1 MSLAVWQV
9 TIAALLAVLAFD
21 LALAVIR
28 RNKETSIK
36 EAAAWTF
43 FYVSAAIAFGYS
55 LGVWNTTQARGEF
68 FAGWITEY
76 SLSVDNLFIFILIL
90 ARFKVDKTKQQL
102 VLLVGIIMAL
112 VLRGIFIALGSAAIS
127 RFSWVFY
134 IFGAF
139 LLFTAYKL
147 ISEADEKEWKE
158 GKLITWFRKKGA
170 SPLTIVLVAI
180 AFTDLIFALD
190 SIPAIFGL
198 TKDPYIVFTAN
209 AFALMGLRQLYFLLS
224 GLMQRLKYLGVG
236 LSIILAWIGVKLVN
250 HALHKNEL
258 PFINGGEHVYLI
270 PEIST
275 ELSLGVIIGTKAKN
289 IRKADALKY
298 VAGYC
303 TINDL
308 SEREFQ
314 AERSG
319 QWTKGKSYD
328 TFGPIGPWLVTS
340 DEVKDPQKLHM
351 WLDLNGKRVQDG
363 STSTMVFG
371 VAHIVAYLSQFFTLM
386 PGDII
391 TTGTPPGVGMGMK
404 PQRFLKPGDT
414 MRLGIEGLGE
424 QGKKVVRDK

>member
-1 MSLAVWQV
+1 MSLTVWEV
-9 TIAALLAVLAFD
+9 TIAGLLAVLAFD

-36 EAAAWTF
+36 EAAAWTI

-90 ARFKVDKTKQQL
+90 ARFKIEKTKQQL
-102 VLLVGIIMAL
+102 VLLIGIIMAL
-112 VLRGIFIALGSAAIS
+112 ILRGIFIALGSAAIS

-147 ISEADEKEWKE
+147 ISESGEKEWKE

-209 AFALMGLRQLYFLLS
+209 AFALMGLRQLYFLLG
-224 GLMQRLKYLGVG
+224 GLMNKLIYLTQGLAIILGFIGIKLIIEAIHGGGTHKILGV
-236 LSIILAWIGVKLVN
+236 
-250 HALHKNEL
+250 E
-258 PFINGGEHVYLI
+258 I
-270 PEIST
+270 PVIST
-275 ELSLGVIIGTKAKN
+275 QFSLIVIVGT
-289 IRKADALKY
+289 
-298 VAGYC
+298 
-303 TINDL
+303 
-308 SEREFQ
+308 
-314 AERSG
+314 
-319 QWTKGKSYD
+319 
-328 TFGPIGPWLVTS
+328 LVTTTIAS
-340 DEVKDPQKLHM
+340 LFVSSKSK
-351 WLDLNGKRVQDG
+351 
-363 STSTMVFG
+363 
-371 VAHIVAYLSQFFTLM
+371 VA
-386 PGDII
+386 
-391 TTGTPPGVGMGMK
+391 
-404 PQRFLKPGDT
+404 
-414 MRLGIEGLGE
+414 E
-424 QGKKVVRDK
+424 QPS

>member
-1 MSLAVWQV
+1 MSLTVWEV

-21 LALAVIR
+21 LALAFIR
-28 RNKETSIK
+28 RNKETSMK
-36 EAAAWTF
+36 EAAAWTI

-90 ARFKVDKTKQQL
+90 ARFKIDKTKQQL
-102 VLLVGIIMAL
+102 VLLIGIIMAL
-112 VLRGIFIALGSAAIS
+112 ILRGIFIALGSAAIS

-147 ISEADEKEWKE
+147 ISESGEKEWKE

-209 AFALMGLRQLYFLLS
+209 AFALMGLRQLYFLLG
-224 GLMQRLKYLGVG
+224 GLMNKLIYLTQG
-236 LSIILAWIGVKLVN
+236 LAIILGFIGVKLIIEAI
-250 HALHKNEL
+250 HGGGTHKILGVE
-258 PFINGGEHVYLI
+258 I

-275 ELSLGVIIGTKAKN
+275 QFSLIVIVGT
-289 IRKADALKY
+289 
-298 VAGYC
+298 
-303 TINDL
+303 
-308 SEREFQ
+308 
-314 AERSG
+314 
-319 QWTKGKSYD
+319 
-328 TFGPIGPWLVTS
+328 LVTTTIAS
-340 DEVKDPQKLHM
+340 LIVSSKSK
-351 WLDLNGKRVQDG
+351 
-363 STSTMVFG
+363 
-371 VAHIVAYLSQFFTLM
+371 VA
-386 PGDII
+386 
-391 TTGTPPGVGMGMK
+391 
-404 PQRFLKPGDT
+404 
-414 MRLGIEGLGE
+414 E
-424 QGKKVVRDK
+424 

>member
-1 MSLAVWQV
+1 MSLTVWEV
-9 TIAALLAVLAFD
+9 TIAGLLAVLAFD

-36 EAAAWTF
+36 EAAAWTI

-90 ARFKVDKTKQQL
+90 ARFKIDKTKQQL

-112 VLRGIFIALGSAAIS
+112 ILRGIFIALGSAAIS

-147 ISEADEKEWKE
+147 ISEAGEKEWKE

-209 AFALMGLRQLYFLLS
+209 AFALMGLRQLYFLLG
-224 GLMQRLKYLGVG
+224 GLMNKLIYLTQGLAIILGFIGIKLIIEAIHGGGTHKILGV
-236 LSIILAWIGVKLVN
+236 
-250 HALHKNEL
+250 E
-258 PFINGGEHVYLI
+258 I
-270 PEIST
+270 PVIST
-275 ELSLGVIIGTKAKN
+275 QFSLIVIVGT
-289 IRKADALKY
+289 
-298 VAGYC
+298 
-303 TINDL
+303 
-308 SEREFQ
+308 
-314 AERSG
+314 
-319 QWTKGKSYD
+319 
-328 TFGPIGPWLVTS
+328 LVTTTIAS
-340 DEVKDPQKLHM
+340 LFVSSKSK
-351 WLDLNGKRVQDG
+351 
-363 STSTMVFG
+363 
-371 VAHIVAYLSQFFTLM
+371 VA
-386 PGDII
+386 
-391 TTGTPPGVGMGMK
+391 
-404 PQRFLKPGDT
+404 
-414 MRLGIEGLGE
+414 E
-424 QGKKVVRDK
+424 

>member
-1 MSLAVWQV
+1 MSLTVWEV

-36 EAAAWTF
+36 EAAAWTI

-90 ARFKVDKTKQQL
+90 ARFKIDKTKQQL
-102 VLLVGIIMAL
+102 VLLIGIIMAL
-112 VLRGIFIALGSAAIS
+112 ILRGIFIALGSAAIS

-147 ISEADEKEWKE
+147 INESGEKEWKE
-158 GKLITWFRKKGA
+158 GRLITWFRKKGA

-209 AFALMGLRQLYFLLS
+209 AFALMGLRQLYFLLG
-224 GLMQRLKYLGVG
+224 GLMNKLIYLTQGLAIILGFIGIKLIIEAIHGGGTHKILGV
-236 LSIILAWIGVKLVN
+236 
-250 HALHKNEL
+250 E
-258 PFINGGEHVYLI
+258 I
-270 PEIST
+270 PVIST
-275 ELSLGVIIGTKAKN
+275 QFSLIVIVGT
-289 IRKADALKY
+289 
-298 VAGYC
+298 
-303 TINDL
+303 
-308 SEREFQ
+308 
-314 AERSG
+314 
-319 QWTKGKSYD
+319 
-328 TFGPIGPWLVTS
+328 LVTTTIAS
-340 DEVKDPQKLHM
+340 LFVSSKSK
-351 WLDLNGKRVQDG
+351 
-363 STSTMVFG
+363 
-371 VAHIVAYLSQFFTLM
+371 VA
-386 PGDII
+386 
-391 TTGTPPGVGMGMK
+391 
-404 PQRFLKPGDT
+404 
-414 MRLGIEGLGE
+414 E
-424 QGKKVVRDK
+424 

>member
-1 MSLAVWQV
+1 MSLTVWEV

-21 LALAVIR
+21 LALAFIR
-28 RNKETSIK
+28 RNKETSMK
-36 EAAAWTF
+36 EAAAWTI

-90 ARFKVDKTKQQL
+90 ARFKIDKTKQQL

-112 VLRGIFIALGSAAIS
+112 ILRGIFIALGSAAIS

-147 ISEADEKEWKE
+147 ISETGEKEWKE

-209 AFALMGLRQLYFLLS
+209 AFALMGLRQLYFLLG
-224 GLMQRLKYLGVG
+224 GLMSKLIYLTQGLAIILGFIGIKLIIEAIHGGGTHKILGV
-236 LSIILAWIGVKLVN
+236 
-250 HALHKNEL
+250 E
-258 PFINGGEHVYLI
+258 I
-270 PEIST
+270 PVIST
-275 ELSLGVIIGTKAKN
+275 QFSLIVIVGT
-289 IRKADALKY
+289 
-298 VAGYC
+298 
-303 TINDL
+303 
-308 SEREFQ
+308 
-314 AERSG
+314 
-319 QWTKGKSYD
+319 
-328 TFGPIGPWLVTS
+328 LVTTTIAS
-340 DEVKDPQKLHM
+340 LFVSSKSK
-351 WLDLNGKRVQDG
+351 
-363 STSTMVFG
+363 
-371 VAHIVAYLSQFFTLM
+371 VA
-386 PGDII
+386 
-391 TTGTPPGVGMGMK
+391 
-404 PQRFLKPGDT
+404 
-414 MRLGIEGLGE
+414 E
-424 QGKKVVRDK
+424 

>member
-1 MSLAVWQV
+1 MSLTVWEI

-28 RNKETSIK
+28 RNKETSMR
-36 EAAAWTF
+36 EAAAWTI

-90 ARFKVDKTKQQL
+90 ARFKIDKTKQQL
-102 VLLVGIIMAL
+102 VLLIGIIMAL
-112 VLRGIFIALGSAAIS
+112 ILRGIFIALGSAAIS

-147 ISEADEKEWKE
+147 ISESGEKEWKE

-209 AFALMGLRQLYFLLS
+209 AFALMGLRQLYFLLG
-224 GLMQRLKYLGVG
+224 GLMNKLIYLTQG
-236 LSIILAWIGVKLVN
+236 LAIILGFIGVKLIIEAI
-250 HALHKNEL
+250 HGGGTHKILGVE
-258 PFINGGEHVYLI
+258 I

-275 ELSLGVIIGTKAKN
+275 QFSLAVIVGT
-289 IRKADALKY
+289 
-298 VAGYC
+298 
-303 TINDL
+303 
-308 SEREFQ
+308 
-314 AERSG
+314 
-319 QWTKGKSYD
+319 
-328 TFGPIGPWLVTS
+328 LVTTTIAS
-340 DEVKDPQKLHM
+340 LIVSSKSK
-351 WLDLNGKRVQDG
+351 
-363 STSTMVFG
+363 
-371 VAHIVAYLSQFFTLM
+371 VA
-386 PGDII
+386 
-391 TTGTPPGVGMGMK
+391 
-404 PQRFLKPGDT
+404 
-414 MRLGIEGLGE
+414 E
-424 QGKKVVRDK
+424 

>member
-1 MSLAVWQV
+1 MSLTVWEI

-28 RNKETSIK
+28 RNKETSMR
-36 EAAAWTF
+36 EAAAWTI

-55 LGVWNTTQARGEF
+55 LGIWNTTQSRGEF

-90 ARFKVDKTKQQL
+90 ARFKIDKTKQQL
-102 VLLVGIIMAL
+102 VLLIGIIMAL
-112 VLRGIFIALGSAAIS
+112 ILRGIFIALGSAAIS

-147 ISEADEKEWKE
+147 ISESGEKEWKE

-209 AFALMGLRQLYFLLS
+209 AFALMGLRQLYFLLG
-224 GLMQRLKYLGVG
+224 GLMNKLIYLTQG
-236 LSIILAWIGVKLVN
+236 LAIILGFIGVKLIIEAI
-250 HALHKNEL
+250 HGGGTHKILGVE
-258 PFINGGEHVYLI
+258 I

-275 ELSLGVIIGTKAKN
+275 QFSLTVIVGT
-289 IRKADALKY
+289 
-298 VAGYC
+298 
-303 TINDL
+303 
-308 SEREFQ
+308 
-314 AERSG
+314 
-319 QWTKGKSYD
+319 
-328 TFGPIGPWLVTS
+328 LVTTTIAS
-340 DEVKDPQKLHM
+340 LIVSSKSK
-351 WLDLNGKRVQDG
+351 
-363 STSTMVFG
+363 
-371 VAHIVAYLSQFFTLM
+371 VA
-386 PGDII
+386 
-391 TTGTPPGVGMGMK
+391 
-404 PQRFLKPGDT
+404 
-414 MRLGIEGLGE
+414 E
-424 QGKKVVRDK
+424 

>member
-9 TIAALLAVLAFD
+9 TIAALFAVLAFD

-36 EAAAWTF
+36 EAAAWTI

-112 VLRGIFIALGSAAIS
+112 ILRGIFIALGSAAIS

-158 GKLITWFRKKGA
+158 GKLISWFRKKGA

-209 AFALMGLRQLYFLLS
+209 AFALMGLRQLYFLLG
-224 GLMQRLKYLGVG
+224 GLMNKLIYLTQGLAIILGFIGIKLIIEAIHGGGTHKILGV
-236 LSIILAWIGVKLVN
+236 
-250 HALHKNEL
+250 E
-258 PFINGGEHVYLI
+258 I

-275 ELSLGVIIGTKAKN
+275 QLSLIVIVGTLA
-289 IRKADALKY
+289 
-298 VAGYC
+298 
-303 TINDL
+303 
-308 SEREFQ
+308 
-314 AERSG
+314 
-319 QWTKGKSYD
+319 
-328 TFGPIGPWLVTS
+328 
-340 DEVKDPQKLHM
+340 
-351 WLDLNGKRVQDG
+351 
-363 STSTMVFG
+363 
-371 VAHIVAYLSQFFTLM
+371 
-386 PGDII
+386 I
-391 TTGTPPGVGMGMK
+391 TTIASLFVSSK
-404 PQRFLKPGDT
+404 S
-414 MRLGIEGLGE
+414 
-424 QGKKVVRDK
+424 KVAE

>member
-1 MSLAVWQV
+1 MSLTVWEV

-21 LALAVIR
+21 LALAFIR
-28 RNKETSIK
+28 RNKETSMK
-36 EAAAWTF
+36 EAAAWTI

-55 LGVWNTTQARGEF
+55 LGIWSTTQARGEF

-112 VLRGIFIALGSAAIS
+112 ILRGIFIALGSAAIS

-147 ISEADEKEWKE
+147 ISESGEKEWKE

-209 AFALMGLRQLYFLLS
+209 AFALMGLRQLYFLLG
-224 GLMQRLKYLGVG
+224 GLMNKLIYLTQG
-236 LSIILAWIGVKLVN
+236 LAIILGFIGVKLIIEAI
-250 HALHKNEL
+250 HGGGTHKILGVE
-258 PFINGGEHVYLI
+258 I

-275 ELSLGVIIGTKAKN
+275 QFSLIVIVGT
-289 IRKADALKY
+289 
-298 VAGYC
+298 
-303 TINDL
+303 
-308 SEREFQ
+308 
-314 AERSG
+314 
-319 QWTKGKSYD
+319 
-328 TFGPIGPWLVTS
+328 LVTTTIAS
-340 DEVKDPQKLHM
+340 LFVSSKSK
-351 WLDLNGKRVQDG
+351 
-363 STSTMVFG
+363 
-371 VAHIVAYLSQFFTLM
+371 VA
-386 PGDII
+386 
-391 TTGTPPGVGMGMK
+391 
-404 PQRFLKPGDT
+404 
-414 MRLGIEGLGE
+414 E
-424 QGKKVVRDK
+424 